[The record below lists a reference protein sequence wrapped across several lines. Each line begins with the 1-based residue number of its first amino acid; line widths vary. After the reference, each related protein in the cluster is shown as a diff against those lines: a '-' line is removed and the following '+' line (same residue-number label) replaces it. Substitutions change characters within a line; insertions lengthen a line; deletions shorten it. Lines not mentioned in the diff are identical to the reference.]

1 MFRKKNQKTII
12 PLNKTEPSKGLE
24 SLIKRSKALT
34 NSESSKTK
42 KEVRVF
48 SGHTGQVNCC
58 AFGEGFLLSGGED
71 SNIFSWNY
79 ETGQLI
85 RVFKGHQ
92 AAVTSIVVLPNQKG
106 FVSSDNSGYIYY
118 WEYKSGK
125 SFEVYNTSLRHRYGW
140 QIPIVELSLSPKGEI
155 FFIGQDPLPILVWT
169 PPPQPNQIYQLSG
182 ELLDQSPESQNYV
195 GLCGGSAVDTSPD
208 GKFVAA
214 ASERTIF
221 ICDLAADRVYHY
233 FGGPPYKFF
242 YSPTTV
248 FTTDLDH
255 SLSGMLRKTIDKGRE
270 DSGHRHSGLITSL
283 RFLPGSMKIVSCSED
298 QTVRIWDFSDKTIT
312 DPPKIIMGHNN
323 AVRSLAISKDGK
335 YIFSGG
341 DDATIRIHH
350 AKTGNLVDILQG
362 HDGIISHIAISVD
375 GDHLAS
381 CGQDSTIRLWELW

>member
-12 PLNKTEPSKGLE
+12 LVNKTEPSKDSG

-34 NSESSKTK
+34 NSEYSKTK

-48 SGHTGQVNCC
+48 TGHTGQVNCC
-58 AFGEGFLLSGGED
+58 AFGEEFLLSGGED
-71 SNIFSWNY
+71 SNIFSWDFD
-79 ETGQLI
+79 TGQLI

-106 FVSSDNSGYIYY
+106 FVSSDKKGFVYY
-118 WEYKSGK
+118 WEYRSGK
-125 SFEVYNTSLRHRYGW
+125 SFEVYNASLRHRYGW

-169 PPPQPNQIYQLSG
+169 SPPQQNLIYQLSG
-182 ELLDQSPESQNYV
+182 ELRNPSPNSKNYV

-221 ICDLAADRVYHY
+221 ICDLATDRVYYY

-242 YSPTTV
+242 DSPTTV

-255 SLSGMLRKTIDKGRE
+255 PLFGRLRKALDKDQE
-270 DSGHRHSGLITSL
+270 DLGYRHSGLITSL
-283 RFLPGSMKIVSCSED
+283 RFLPGFMKIVSSSED
-298 QTVRIWDFSDKTIT
+298 QTIRIWDFSDKKIA
-312 DPPKIIMGHNN
+312 DPPKIITGHNK
-323 AVRSLAISKDGK
+323 AVRSLALSKDGK

-350 AKTGNLVDILQG
+350 AITGNLVDILQG
-362 HDGIISHIAISVD
+362 HHGSISHIAISVD